1 MITIIDNFLP
11 NSYIENI
18 DTMTHS
24 KDFFYHYTSEI
35 NYSTKQINLWDK
47 QFVHTIITDNKR
59 ISEHCGFFMPIVYQL
74 ESALNK
80 KITHIDRMKINMTT
94 TVPNYNATFGPHI
107 DSDDVRGNFYTAILY
122 INESDGDT
130 LIYDYKI
137 NNTNQIKDRE
147 SFITDLD
154 HNNQLN
160 LKQSVNCVK
169 NRLLVF
175 DGKYLH
181 EGQHPINH
189 RTRVVLNLVFRTF

>member
-1 MITIIDNFLP
+1 MIKIIDNFLP

-24 KDFFYHYTSEI
+24 KEFFYHYTSEI
-35 NYSTKQINLWDK
+35 NYSTKNINPWDK
-47 QFVHTIITDNKR
+47 QFVHSIITDNRR

-74 ESALNK
+74 ESALDK
-80 KITHIDRMKINMTT
+80 KVIHIDRMKINMTT
-94 TVPNYNATFGPHI
+94 TVPSYDSTFGPHI

-122 INESDGDT
+122 INDSDGDT

-137 NNTNQIKDRE
+137 TNTSQIKDRE
-147 SFITDLD
+147 SFIT
-154 HNNQLN
+154 QLN
-160 LKQSVNCVK
+160 DNGQLRLKQSVGYAK
-169 NRLLVF
+169 NRLLLF

-189 RTRVVLNLVFRTF
+189 RTRVVLNLVFRTI